1 MKTIK
6 KQEDIV
12 ESIKDILL
20 KDSLTL
26 AIAESVTCG
35 HLQAAFAAIKDTGK
49 FFQGGITVY
58 NLGQK
63 ARHLKVEPI
72 GAERENC
79 VCREVAETMAL
90 NVTEMFSSTVG
101 VSITGYASLIPEM
114 GIKDLFAFCAVSV
127 KGKIVITEKLTTEKE
142 NIIEVQNDYCEQVL
156 NKLLH
161 ALKKRS
167 YK

>member
-1 MKTIK
+1 MKAIK
-6 KQEDIV
+6 KQDIV
-12 ESIKDILL
+12 EAIKDILL
-20 KDSLTL
+20 NDSLTL

-35 HLQAAFAAIKDTGK
+35 HLQAAFAGIKDTGK

-72 GAERENC
+72 QAERENC
-79 VCREVAETMAL
+79 VCKEVAETMAL

-101 VSITGYASLIPEM
+101 VSITGYASLMPEM
-114 GIKDLFAFCAVSV
+114 GINDLFAFCAITV
-127 KGKIVITEKLTTEKE
+127 KGKIVVMEKLTTSK
-142 NIIEVQNDYCEQVL
+142 NKIVEVQNDYCEQVL

-161 ALKKRS
+161 ALKK
-167 YK
+167 